1 METEDIIELP
11 ASSNTEHGENENT
24 SESGP
29 EAVNSEFVPLNS
41 VEEDTGGITGV
52 LDENMDAM
60 MEDDFEN
67 VPNINTV
74 ADVERLVSI
83 SSVHNGNGFLSVQSE
98 LSVGNFRRDETLS
111 SKREVDAICIL
122 FP

>member
-1 METEDIIELP
+1 METEHGEND
-11 ASSNTEHGENENT
+11 NTEHGENDNT
-24 SESGP
+24 CESGP
-29 EAVNSEFVPLNS
+29 EAVNSESVPLNS
-41 VEEDTGGITGV
+41 EVEEDTGGITGV

-67 VPNINTV
+67 GPNINTV
-74 ADVERLVSI
+74 ADVERVVSI
-83 SSVHNGNGFLSVQSE
+83 SSVHKGNGFLSVQSE
-98 LSVGNFRRDETLS
+98 LSVGNFKRNETLS